1 MKARTPTPRKRKE
14 GSTGPAVREAE
25 PEVRNTGDGAAG
37 ESNGEREDSRRA
49 TGGERGLFAEEMVV
63 REVEEATEEEEE
75 EARRMGPNMGRIAK
89 SRSGFESWGCRD
101 VDERQSAWAAQ

>member
-1 MKARTPTPRKRKE
+1 MSHKGRKRVTR
-14 GSTGPAVREAE
+14 GAG
-25 PEVRNTGDGAAG
+25 GDG
-37 ESNGEREDSRRA
+37 
-49 TGGERGLFAEEMVV
+49 GG
-63 REVEEATEEEEE
+63 REVEEAAEEEEE

>member
-1 MKARTPTPRKRKE
+1 VT
-14 GSTGPAVREAE
+14 
-25 PEVRNTGDGAAG
+25 G

-49 TGGERGLFAEEMVV
+49 TGGERGLLAERVVV
-63 REVEEATEEEEE
+63 REVEEAAEEEEEE
-75 EARRMGPNMGRIAK
+75 EAARRTGSNMGRIAK